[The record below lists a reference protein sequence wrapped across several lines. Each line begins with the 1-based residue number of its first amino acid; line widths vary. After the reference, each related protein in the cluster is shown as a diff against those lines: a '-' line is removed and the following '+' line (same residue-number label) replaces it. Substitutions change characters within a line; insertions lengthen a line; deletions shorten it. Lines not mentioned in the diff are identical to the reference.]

1 MRGRAR
7 ASPRIGFKSPLQMS
21 YRLKKDEP
29 LAPGIRRIA
38 REQLEKALCEIKGL
52 SHRDEGAA
60 VHSTRKHIKRARA
73 LLRLVRREL
82 GPEIFKG
89 ENQRLRDVARGF
101 SGSRDAR
108 VQLQVLEKLRE
119 SAEQGESAFPRT
131 SAALETEIADLADTF
146 GDQQKEAATALQQ
159 ICDRLEGWP
168 LENLG
173 ADDLCAAVKRSY
185 RRGRKS
191 FRCASADPIA
201 ENFHTWRKRVKD
213 LWYQAQIVQ
222 RLNETVLCNI
232 AESAKSLG
240 RELGELHDLAFF
252 RERLE
257 AGAESPEDER
267 AHLLGLICARE
278 RELERIALD
287 LGARFYA
294 EKPGAFG
301 RRLLRYARQWPA
313 RPGPA

>member
-1 MRGRAR
+1 
-7 ASPRIGFKSPLQMS
+7 MS

-29 LAPGIRRIA
+29 LAPGICRIA
-38 REQLEKALCEIKGL
+38 REQLEQALCEIRGQ
-52 SHRDEGAA
+52 SHQDEGVA
-60 VHSTRKHIKRARA
+60 VHATRKHIKRTRA

-119 SAEQGESAFPRT
+119 YAEQDKSAFQRT
-131 SAALETEIADLADTF
+131 SAALKTEITDVAETF
-146 GDQQKEAATALQQ
+146 GDQQKQAATALQQ

-173 ADDLCAAVKRSY
+173 VENLCSAVKRSY

-191 FRCASADPIA
+191 FQCAGADPIA

-222 RLNETVLCNI
+222 KLNETVLCEI
-232 AESAKSLG
+232 AQSAKTLG
-240 RELGELHDLAFF
+240 RQLGDLHDLAFF

-257 AGAESPEDER
+257 AGTEFPKDER
-267 AHLLGLICARE
+267 ALLTGLIYAWE
-278 RELERIALD
+278 HELERIALD

-301 RRLLRYARQWPA
+301 HRLFRYARQWPA
-313 RPGPA
+313 GPVSA